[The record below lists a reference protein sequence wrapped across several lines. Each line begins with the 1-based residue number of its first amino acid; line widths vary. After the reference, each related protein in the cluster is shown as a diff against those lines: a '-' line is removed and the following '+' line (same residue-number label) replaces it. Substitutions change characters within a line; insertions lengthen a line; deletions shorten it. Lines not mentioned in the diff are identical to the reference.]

1 MSNLNSRDPL
11 RSPATVYE
19 MHLGSWR
26 RVPEEGNRPLTYREL
41 AAQLVEYLR
50 DVGFTHVEF
59 LPVMEHPFTGSWG
72 YETTGY
78 YAPTARYG
86 SPDDFRYLVD
96 CLHQNGIGV
105 ILDWTPA
112 HFPTE
117 AFGLGR
123 FDGSALYEHMDPRQ
137 GFHPEWNTFIFNS
150 GRDEVRSFLLGSAKY
165 WLQAFPAH
173 GR

>member
-11 RSPATVYE
+11 RSPAAVYE

-41 AAQLVEYLR
+41 ASELVEYLV
-50 DVGFTHVEF
+50 DLGFTHVEF

-96 CLHQNGIGV
+96 RLHQNGIGV

-112 HFPTE
+112 HFPTD

-123 FDGSALYEHMDPRQ
+123 FDG
-137 GFHPEWNTFIFNS
+137 T
-150 GRDEVRSFLLGSAKY
+150 RSLRAYGSAPG
-165 WLQAFPAH
+165 LPP
-173 GR
+173 

>member
-1 MSNLNSRDPL
+1 MSARDSGDPL
-11 RSPATVYE
+11 RRPVAIYE

-26 RVPEEGNRPLTYREL
+26 RVPEEGNRSLSYREL
-41 AAQLVEYLR
+41 ASHLVDYLL

-86 SPDDFRYLVD
+86 TPDDFRYLVD

-105 ILDWTPA
+105 ILDWAPA
-112 HFPTE
+112 HFPTD

-123 FDGSALYEHMDPRQ
+123 FDGSALFEHHRSAPGFPSRMEHLHLQFRPR
-137 GFHPEWNTFIFNS
+137 
-150 GRDEVRSFLLGSAKY
+150 RSA
-165 WLQAFPAH
+165 
-173 GR
+173 